1 MPQLQLPIFPAGVT
15 EINSRIAVQKEAG
28 RVFYLHGHLPVFQH
42 EEQDVRSFRMFTSQ
56 MIAGGTV
63 KPKEIVKTFGVPM
76 ITVKRYVKL
85 YRDHGSKG
93 FYEANPRHSSA
104 SVLKGPVLEQA
115 QQLLDEGRSVPE
127 VAAELNV
134 LTNTLHKA
142 IRAGRLRGPQK
153 KAGAA
158 TEVTNKSERSQT
170 DSQAPMGNG
179 ATRSLERVAAAMGE
193 LESAPIEFQAT
204 CDVAQGGV
212 LLALPALLAAGLLRC
227 TPEFYQLPKGF
238 YGIESIFL
246 LLGLMALAR
255 IRSLE
260 QLRYQAPG
268 EWGKLLGLDR
278 IPEVRTLRAKLKLLC
293 QDMGLAMRWN
303 AALAQEWIARQN
315 ATELYFYGDGHV
327 RVYHGDQTALPRHY
341 VARER
346 LCLRAT
352 TDYWINAM
360 DGQPFLYVNK
370 EVDPGLIAT
379 LKGDVIPW
387 LEANVA
393 KTPEQEQRL
402 AEDPRAHWFTM
413 VFDREGYSPELFEQM
428 RKKRIAIL
436 SYHKFPG
443 DDWRSEEF
451 ATYSVTLA
459 GGETVTLQLAERG
472 SQLSNKLWLRE
483 IRKLTDTGHQTSIL
497 TTNFQAPMTTLA
509 VSLFARWSQ
518 ENFFRYM
525 REHFGLDRLIEY
537 GTELIPD
544 AISVVNPAWRKLDS
558 RIRSKAGQL
567 FRLAARFGALVLSED
582 PSESQ
587 VLGFQHRK
595 GHLREETQALQ
606 LEIDNLKQLRKKT
619 EHHIPVNSLP
629 EEDQFTRL
637 CTERKHF
644 IDTLKMI
651 AYRAESSMA
660 SLLREHMA
668 RGGDDARALLRQ
680 IFQTEADLT
689 PDLAANTLT
698 VSLHHLTQAAHDQ
711 AIEQLLA
718 DLNATQTVF
727 PGTQLTLVFKLGSA

>member
-1 MPQLQLPIFPAGVT
+1 
-15 EINSRIAVQKEAG
+15 
-28 RVFYLHGHLPVFQH
+28 
-42 EEQDVRSFRMFTSQ
+42 
-56 MIAGGTV
+56 
-63 KPKEIVKTFGVPM
+63 
-76 ITVKRYVKL
+76 
-85 YRDHGSKG
+85 
-93 FYEANPRHSSA
+93 
-104 SVLKGPVLEQA
+104 
-115 QQLLDEGRSVPE
+115 
-127 VAAELNV
+127 
-134 LTNTLHKA
+134 
-142 IRAGRLRGPQK
+142 
-153 KAGAA
+153 
-158 TEVTNKSERSQT
+158 
-170 DSQAPMGNG
+170 MGNG
-179 ATRSLERVAAAMGE
+179 ATRTLERVAASMGE

-212 LLALPALLAAGLLRC
+212 LLALPALLAAGLLSC
-227 TPEFYQLPKGF
+227 TARLYQLPKGF
-238 YGIESIFL
+238 YGMESLFL

-293 QDMGLAMRWN
+293 QDLGRAVRWN
-303 AALAQEWIARQN
+303 AELAKEWIARQN
-315 ATELYFYGDGHV
+315 ATELYFYCDGHV

-379 LKGDVIPW
+379 LKEDVIPW

-393 KTPEQEQRL
+393 KTPEQQRRL
-402 AEDPRAHWFTM
+402 AEDPRAHWFTI
-413 VFDREGYSPELFEQM
+413 VFDREGYSPELFEKM
-428 RKKRIAIL
+428 REKRIAIL
-436 SYHKFPG
+436 TYHKFPQ

-451 ATYSVTLA
+451 ATHSVTLA
-459 GGETVTLQLAERG
+459 GGETVTMHLAERG

-483 IRKLTDTGHQTSIL
+483 IRKLTDSGHQTSIL

-525 REHFGLDRLIEY
+525 REHYSLDRLIEY
-537 GTELIPD
+537 GTEPIPD

-558 RIRSKAGQL
+558 QIRSKAGQRH
-567 FRLAARFGALVLSED
+567 RLAAQFGALALSED
-582 PSESQ
+582 PTESQ
-587 VLGFQHRK
+587 VQGFQQRK
-595 GHLREETQALQ
+595 GHLQEEIQILD
-606 LEIDNLKQLRKKT
+606 LEIDNIKQLRKKT
-619 EHHIPVNSLP
+619 EHHIPVKSLP
-629 EEDQFTRL
+629 EEDRFTRL
-637 CTERKHF
+637 RTERKHL

-698 VSLHHLTQAAHDQ
+698 IRLHHLTQAAHDQ
-711 AIEQLLA
+711 AIEYLLA

-727 PGTQLTLVFKLGSA
+727 PGTSLTLIFKLGSS

>member
-1 MPQLQLPIFPAGVT
+1 
-15 EINSRIAVQKEAG
+15 
-28 RVFYLHGHLPVFQH
+28 
-42 EEQDVRSFRMFTSQ
+42 
-56 MIAGGTV
+56 
-63 KPKEIVKTFGVPM
+63 
-76 ITVKRYVKL
+76 
-85 YRDHGSKG
+85 
-93 FYEANPRHSSA
+93 
-104 SVLKGPVLEQA
+104 
-115 QQLLDEGRSVPE
+115 
-127 VAAELNV
+127 
-134 LTNTLHKA
+134 
-142 IRAGRLRGPQK
+142 
-153 KAGAA
+153 
-158 TEVTNKSERSQT
+158 
-170 DSQAPMGNG
+170 MGNG

-193 LESAPIEFQAT
+193 LESAPIEFQST

-212 LLALPALLAAGLLRC
+212 LLALPALLAAGLLC
-227 TPEFYQLPKGF
+227 HTAEFYQLPKGF

-268 EWGKLLGLDR
+268 EWGKLVGLDR

-293 QDMGLAMRWN
+293 QNLGRAMRWN
-303 AALAQEWIARQN
+303 AQLAKDWIARQN
-315 ATELYFYGDGHV
+315 DAELYFYCDGHV

-379 LKGDVIPW
+379 LQQDVIPW
-387 LEANVA
+387 LEASVA
-393 KTPEQEQRL
+393 KTPEQERRL
-402 AEDPRAHWFTM
+402 AEDARTHWFTL
-413 VFDREGYSPELFEQM
+413 VFDREGYSPELFAQM
-428 RKKRIAIL
+428 WKKRIAIL
-436 SYHKFPG
+436 SYHKFPQ
-443 DDWRSEEF
+443 DDWPREEF
-451 ATYSVTLA
+451 TTHGVLLA
-459 GGETVTLQLAERG
+459 GGETVTMQLAERG

-483 IRKLTDTGHQTSIL
+483 IRKLTDSGHQTSIL

-525 REHFGLDRLIEY
+525 REHYSLDRLIEY
-537 GTELIPD
+537 GTEPIPD

-558 RIRSKAGQL
+558 QIRSQAGQRY
-567 FRLAARFGALVLSED
+567 RLAAQFGALALSED
-582 PSESQ
+582 PTESQ
-587 VLGFQHRK
+587 VQGFQQRK
-595 GHLREETQALQ
+595 GHLQEEIQVLD

-619 EHHIPVNSLP
+619 EHHIPVKSLP
-629 EEDQFTRL
+629 EEDRFTRL
-637 CTERKHF
+637 RTERKHF

-660 SLLREHMA
+660 SLLGEHMA

-698 VSLHHLTQAAHDQ
+698 VRLHHLTQAAHDR
-711 AIEQLLA
+711 AIEQLLV

-727 PGTQLTLVFKLGSA
+727 PGTKLTLVFQLGSS